1 MGPATAGLE
10 TWRKKTGESSGVGE
24 GWRFKCGGEAIML
37 GAVAGVGE
45 EERSQDGA
53 GALVKLGWKRQQ

>member
-1 MGPATAGLE
+1 MGRDG
-10 TWRKKTGESSGVGE
+10 GSSV
-24 GWRFKCGGEAIML
+24 GGEAIML

>member
-1 MGPATAGLE
+1 
-10 TWRKKTGESSGVGE
+10 
-24 GWRFKCGGEAIML
+24 ML